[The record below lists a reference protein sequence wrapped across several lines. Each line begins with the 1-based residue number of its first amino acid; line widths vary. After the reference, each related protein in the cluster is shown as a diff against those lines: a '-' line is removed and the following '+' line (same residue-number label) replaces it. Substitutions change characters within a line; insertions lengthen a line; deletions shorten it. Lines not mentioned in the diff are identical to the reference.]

1 MYQAWRFHYLKANNG
16 SAWKKPINKIL
27 LLKHLASDEPIQR
40 TFKDVINKANL
51 KDAAQRI
58 KEEKV
63 GKGRE
68 NDQKLN
74 KIEKTIHANLQ
85 LNPPGVA
92 APKTGYTA
100 RILYDM
106 KNCQKVVDKKA

>member
-1 MYQAWRFHYLKANNG
+1 MTFPLFKSQQRVGLKKANKQN
-16 SAWKKPINKIL
+16 SPSQR
-27 LLKHLASDEPIQR
+27 LASDEPIQR
-40 TFKDVINKANL
+40 TFKDVINKTNL
-51 KDAAQRI
+51 KDAARWI
-58 KEEKV
+58 KEEEV

>member
-1 MYQAWRFHYLKANNG
+1 MY
-16 SAWKKPINKIL
+16 
-27 LLKHLASDEPIQR
+27 
-40 TFKDVINKANL
+40 
-51 KDAAQRI
+51 
-58 KEEKV
+58 
-63 GKGRE
+63 
-68 NDQKLN
+68 
-74 KIEKTIHANLQ
+74 ANLQ

>member
-1 MYQAWRFHYLKANNG
+1 MTFPLFKSQQRVGLKKANKQN
-16 SAWKKPINKIL
+16 SPS
-27 LLKHLASDEPIQR
+27 HRLASDEPIQR

>member
-1 MYQAWRFHYLKANNG
+1 M
-16 SAWKKPINKIL
+16 
-27 LLKHLASDEPIQR
+27 ASDEPIQR

-51 KDAAQRI
+51 KETLRDELKKKRW
-58 KEEKV
+58 